1 MTNTSELSSMQS
13 EIELILNILRNKKIL
28 ILGFGREG
36 QSTLRFLNHWLPGAE
51 IGLADANLISET
63 ILPENH
69 SYTLHTGP
77 DYLQAVDKYQF
88 IIKTPGIPG
97 RLIQLK
103 SDQIL
108 SSQTDLF
115 LEAFHKQVI
124 GISGTKGKS
133 TCSSLIHHVLQE
145 SGFKS
150 ILTGN
155 IGIPCFDIIPQ
166 INPTSW
172 VVFELSANQLE
183 MSKHSPR
190 IAVLLNIYEEHLDHF
205 GTYDAYIRAKL
216 QLIRYSSIGDT
227 VILHKSLRQYY
238 SGNAFL
244 HLFPDP
250 AQLQNAHALKLRGE
264 HNQWNAQ
271 AAVLAAKATGVD
283 EDTMI
288 KALSSFAGLPHRLE
302 FVGKKNGIS
311 FYNDSIATIPEAC
324 IAALKT
330 FEKVDYLIVGGFD
343 RGIHY
348 EILADY
354 LLQHPVKHLFLIGKA
369 GQRIGSLF
377 QKNNHE
383 PIIIHLVENLNDVF
397 EIVRQCGQSGEICL
411 LSPAAS
417 SYDQYKNFEHRGE
430 VFKALVAEFGNA

>member
-77 DYLQAVDKYQF
+77 DYLQAVEKYQF

-145 SGFKS
+145 SRFNS

-238 SGNAFL
+238 SGNANL
-244 HLFPDP
+244 HLFPDM

-302 FVGKKNGIS
+302 FVGEKNGIS

-354 LLQHPVKHLFLIGKA
+354 LRQHPVKHLFLIGKA

-383 PIIIHLVENLNDVF
+383 TIIIHLVENLNDVF

>member
-1 MTNTSELSSMQS
+1 MTYTSELSSMQS
-13 EIELILNILRNKKIL
+13 GIELILKILRNNKIL

-36 QSTLRFLNHWLPGAE
+36 QSTLRFLNHWLPDAE

-77 DYLQAVDKYQF
+77 DYLQAVEKYQF

-145 SGFKS
+145 SGFQS

-166 INPTSW
+166 INPSSW

-205 GTYDAYIRAKL
+205 GTYEAYIRAKL
-216 QLIRYSSIGDT
+216 QLIKYSSIGDT

-238 SGNAFL
+238 SGNAML

-271 AAVLAAKATGVD
+271 AAALAAKAVGVD
-283 EDTMI
+283 KNSMT
-288 KALSSFAGLPHRLE
+288 KALLSFTGLPHRLE
-302 FVGKKNGIS
+302 FVGEKNGIS

-354 LLQHPVKHLFLIGKA
+354 LLQYPVKHLFLIGKA
-369 GQRIGSLF
+369 GQRIGMLLL
-377 QKNNHE
+377 KRNND
-383 PIIIHLVENLNDVF
+383 IMMIHHIENLKDVF
-397 EIVRQCGQSGEICL
+397 GVIAHYGQAGEICL

-417 SYDQYKNFEHRGE
+417 SYDQFKNFEHRGE
-430 VFKALVAEFGNA
+430 VFKTLVVEFGNS